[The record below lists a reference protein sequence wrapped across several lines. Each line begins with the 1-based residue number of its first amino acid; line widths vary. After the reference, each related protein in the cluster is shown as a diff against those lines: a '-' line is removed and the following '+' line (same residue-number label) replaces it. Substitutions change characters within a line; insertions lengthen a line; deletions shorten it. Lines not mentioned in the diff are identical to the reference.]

1 MRRVW
6 RDENGERHWVR
17 GETEQEIADKIAEL
31 KFAIKMVQDKID
43 GKMTVA
49 SWAKNW
55 LKEYIDPKVRPSGS
69 KKKRGT
75 MTQHSCNMYHAKID
89 HYIIPALGHYRL
101 CDIKDIHLQKF
112 LNTQRDMSDSHMKKL
127 NIVLGAMFGQV
138 YKSRLIP
145 FDPAADLEL
154 PAAKSGQRRSL
165 TDYEREMILALSAAH
180 KHGLWIRFLLA
191 TGIRPGESAPL
202 QVYDL
207 DFDAAQ
213 PCVKIYK
220 DIEGGTNDEVSDPK
234 TEAGN
239 RMVPIPEWI
248 LDDIKAAVKGKEPED
263 YVFPASDGKSMLTS
277 SGLRNKWRSF
287 ARDLDLAMGAEHTK
301 SGHIY
306 DPSDLLPNGKP
317 KYPDPK
323 DKTKPLNG
331 HKIAPDLVCYCL
343 RHTYCT
349 DLQKAGV
356 PINVAKYLMGHAN
369 ISTTS
374 EIYTH
379 SGNEEVVLAGSLI
392 DEAASRINSAKPTL
406 KVLTESAKENQES
419 KKETPDSET
428 ASA

>member
-17 GETEQEIADKIAEL
+17 GDSEQEIADKIAEQ
-31 KFAIKMVQDKID
+31 KFAIKMGHDRID
-43 GKMTVA
+43 GKMTVSA
-49 SWAKNW
+49 WAKNW
-55 LKEYIDPKVRPSGS
+55 LLEYIDPKVRPAGE

-75 MTQHSCNMYHAKID
+75 MTQHSCDMYHAKID
-89 HYIIPALGHYRL
+89 HYIIPALGKYRL
-101 CDIKDIHLQKF
+101 CDIRDIHLQKF
-112 LNTQRDMSDSHMKKL
+112 LNTQKDMSDSHIKKCK
-127 NIVLGAMFGQV
+127 IVLGSMFGQA

-145 FDPAADLEL
+145 YDPAEDLDL
-154 PAAKSGQRRSL
+154 PAANSGKRRSL
-165 TDYEREMILALSAAH
+165 TDYERKMILELSATH

-202 QVYDL
+202 QIYDL
-207 DFDAAQ
+207 DLEAAQ
-213 PCVKIYK
+213 PRVKIYK

-239 RMVPIPEWI
+239 REIPIPAWI
-248 LDDIKAAVKGKEPED
+248 LDDLKSAIKGKKPED
-263 YVFPASDGKSMLTS
+263 YVFPASDGKSMLTA
-277 SGLRNKWRSF
+277 SGLRNKWRTF
-287 ARDLDLAMGAEHTK
+287 ARDLDLAMGADHTK

-306 DPSDLLPNGKP
+306 DPKDILPNGKP

-323 DKTKPLNG
+323 DKSKPRNG
-331 HKIAPDLVCYCL
+331 HQIADDLVCYCL

-374 EIYTH
+374 QIYTH
-379 SGNEEVVLAGSLI
+379 NGDTEVVMAGSLI
-392 DEAASRINSAKPTL
+392 DEAAAQINNASTVITIISGKPEAQEEPKAKS
-406 KVLTESAKENQES
+406 ES
-419 KKETPDSET
+419 T
-428 ASA
+428 AS